1 MSFGT
6 MAFFSKAL
14 GRPKSYS
21 IILPDYEGA
30 TGGPYP
36 VLYLLHG
43 RSDDHR
49 AWTHWT
55 SLDRYVRRL
64 PLIVVMPC
72 GERSFY
78 CNTVEGDRFEDY
90 LMQDLMAHIE
100 GSYNVLKGRE
110 HTAIGGLSMGGYGA
124 MKLGLKFP
132 ERFGSV
138 GAHSSAFAVARK
150 AWDEPTE
157 REMRR
162 IFGPADSPAR
172 AENDPWVLA
181 ERLAKEPD
189 RLPALYIDCGT
200 EDFLLECNREFHAHL
215 NRLGIAHTYQEFPGT
230 HCWEYWD
237 QHIQDSLAHHCK
249 ALGIEPAA

>member
-21 IILPDYEGA
+21 ILLPDYEGA

-36 VLYLLHG
+36 VFYLLHG

-55 SLDRYVRRL
+55 SIDRYVRKL

-78 CNTVEGDRFEDY
+78 CNTAEGDRFEDY
-90 LMQDLMAHIE
+90 LMEDLVAHIE

-124 MKLGLKFP
+124 MMLGLKHGA
-132 ERFGSV
+132 EFGSI
-138 GAHSSAFAVARK
+138 GAHSSAFGVTRR
-150 AWDEPTE
+150 AWDPSAD
-157 REMRR
+157 RELCR
-162 IFGPADSPAR
+162 IFGPMGSPSR
-172 AENDPWVLA
+172 EENDPWVLA
-181 ERLAKEPD
+181 ERCAKAQM
-189 RLPALYIDCGT
+189 PALYIDCGT
-200 EDFLLECNREFHAHL
+200 EDFLLDSNREFHAHL
-215 NRLGIAHTYQEFPGT
+215 GSLDIAHTYQEFPGA
-230 HCWEYWD
+230 HSWEYWD
-237 QHIQDSLAHHCK
+237 LHIRDSLAHHCA
-249 ALGIEPAA
+249 ALGIEPVG